1 MYQPAIRILT
11 CCFILGYVTCHDSQG
26 SSLIRE
32 RRVAAFPKWVVGL
45 RKPVFLN
52 SPTNDTVRKGGNARL
67 ICRVQETKR
76 IKWFK
81 NGTELDLSQSKNYV
95 STFDE
100 GNLVQTHVLQLQDIE
115 LPDAGWYQCIASNE
129 NGKSKSDIAFI
140 TVHVAPFFKKTPG
153 NVTITLDLK
162 SKLSARLECQADGSP
177 HPEISWSKDGGYDFP
192 AAKERRMHVMEDG
205 QSFYIT
211 EVKVEDQ
218 GVYSCRAKNDA
229 GEMTVNATLTVLE
242 VPSFVKP
249 LMNKKTRSG
258 ETSVI
263 ECLGAGSPKPTVQWS
278 RDGQPIHASDHRYFF
293 TADNQLLIIVKS
305 DVSDSGVFSCQLD
318 NFLGTARQFM
328 TLTVVESSSSTLF
341 SSVDYFTGFSIFIIF
356 ISFTVL
362 SLLVYVCA
370 LYCKPHQAQLK
381 TARRR
386 KPSSV
391 SVMNLNSQY
400 YPPEITIIPHL
411 GTMSEDG
418 MTKIQGDDDCSE
430 ECHSYYEDYQ
440 SQYSS
445 S

>member
-1 MYQPAIRILT
+1 M
-11 CCFILGYVTCHDSQG
+11 
-26 SSLIRE
+26 
-32 RRVAAFPKWVVGL
+32 
-45 RKPVFLN
+45 FLN
-52 SPTNDTVRKGGNARL
+52 SPTNETVRKGGNARL

-162 SKLSARLECQADGSP
+162 SKLSARLECQAEGSP

-205 QSFYIT
+205 ESFFIT

-218 GVYSCRAKNDA
+218 GVYSCRAKNEA
-229 GEMTVNATLTVLE
+229 GEVSVNATLTVLE

-249 LMNKKTRSG
+249 LKKKKTRVG

-278 RDGQPIHASDHRYFF
+278 KDGQPIHASDHRYFF

-305 DVSDSGVFSCQLD
+305 DTSDSGVFSCQLD

-328 TLTVVESSSSTLF
+328 TLTVEAPSSTLF
-341 SSVDYFTGFSIFIIF
+341 SSIDYFTAFSIFIIF

-370 LYCKPHQAQLK
+370 LC
-381 TARRR
+381 TANHTR
-386 KPSSV
+386 
-391 SVMNLNSQY
+391 Q
-400 YPPEITIIPHL
+400 E
-411 GTMSEDG
+411 G
-418 MTKIQGDDDCSE
+418 E
-430 ECHSYYEDYQ
+430 ETHHRFQ
-440 SQYSS
+440 
-445 S
+445 